1 MEAASF
7 YGRVH
12 HKRYSGQQELLHK
25 KHLKESET
33 SGVWIKKCNF
43 ALQFIKV

>member
-1 MEAASF
+1 VDFFCPYLPEDSAD
-7 YGRVH
+7 Y
-12 HKRYSGQQELLHK
+12 LHK
-25 KHLKESET
+25 KQLKETQT